1 MIFTSRVDV
10 FGISDFTNHS
20 LKPETGMIYPS
31 QQIGIG
37 RSLTMKAIK
46 KILFG
51 ISLILFGF
59 FCLYVSIAANWDMVQ
74 YLGLLIPVIG
84 LGFAINGFIEK
95 GE

>member
-1 MIFTSRVDV
+1 
-10 FGISDFTNHS
+10 
-20 LKPETGMIYPS
+20 
-31 QQIGIG
+31 
-37 RSLTMKAIK
+37 MKAIK

-84 LGFAINGFIEK
+84 LGFSISGFAEK